1 MNARSVKAFGE
12 ELKRALHQSPL
23 RHLKV
28 GALAQRLGISQST
41 LYAYLAGTTLPP
53 SDVLDLL
60 LHELAVPAE
69 AARALS
75 TARDELDT
83 RRRKPR
89 AASPAAVVRPR
100 VVPRELPIAPAR
112 FTGREA
118 ESALL
123 DAARAE
129 AAAGGPGVVVLSGQP
144 GVGKTALAVHWGHQ
158 VADGFTDGVL
168 YVDLLGFSAREPRD
182 PHDVL
187 AAFLRSLGTS
197 DVAIPT
203 DPDERVNRWRSA
215 VAGRQ
220 LLVLLDNALDAE
232 QVRPL
237 LPGSGESLTV
247 VTSRRTLSGL
257 AVSPGA
263 QPLALEPLAPRAA
276 ARLLRAQLRGVPGV
290 PALADRCGGL
300 PLLLRIVAARL
311 AVEPAAL
318 DGLTGLDGLD
328 SGDSGDPATSVRAV
342 FGWSEQRLSPAAGR
356 AFRLLGSAPVA
367 ALEPDDLT
375 AYLGVTASA
384 AERALAELVDAHL
397 VGLDAR
403 GATTM
408 HDLLA
413 DYSRD
418 RAARETGLAEARER
432 LLDHLVAR
440 LGAAVEVLH
449 PLESRNVTSEADVDA
464 ARRWLDAHWTDLVD
478 LVGATLAAGELART
492 TALAGGL
499 RRHLDESGRHLDG
512 IRVLEA
518 GRAAARAQGLVSEE
532 LSLTSTLGAGCLR
545 LGRPGEAV
553 AHYLEVIEIA
563 GRTGD
568 GYAEAGALN
577 NLGNVQEQQ
586 GAYADALA
594 SYDRAWTIARDLGL
608 EHGVATLG
616 INIGVVHLRLGEP
629 ELALRHTEEALA
641 IFDRLGNR
649 GGSARALGNLGEIQA
664 ALGDAATARAHLD
677 EALALARSVGAEG
690 VETDLLNTLGEVLL
704 GDGAPAESSAAH
716 ERALTA
722 ATAAGD
728 RYEEARA
735 HAGLAA
741 AASCRG
747 EADTAVTHWT
757 EAHARYAELG
767 LPQAER
773 AAQAIATLTAKSA

>member
-1 MNARSVKAFGE
+1 MIAHSVRAFGE
-12 ELKRALHQSPL
+12 ELKRALQVSPL

-83 RRRKPR
+83 RRRRPR
-89 AASPAAVVRPR
+89 SPAVVPLA
-100 VVPRELPIAPAR
+100 VVPRELPIAPAP

-118 ESALL
+118 DSAAL

-129 AAAGGPGVVVLSGQP
+129 AASGGPGVVVVSGQP

-158 VADGFTDGVL
+158 VADGFADGIL
-168 YVDLLGFSAREPRD
+168 YADLLGFSARDPRD
-182 PHDVL
+182 PYDVL
-187 AAFLRSLGTS
+187 AAFLRSLGTP
-197 DVAIPT
+197 DAAIPAER
-203 DPDERVNRWRSA
+203 DERVNRWRST
-215 VAGRQ
+215 VAGRR

-237 LPGSGESLTV
+237 LPGSSASLTV
-247 VTSRRTLSGL
+247 VTSRRSLSGL

-263 QPLALEPLAPRAA
+263 QSIALEPLAPRAA
-276 ARLLRAQLRGVPGV
+276 TSLLRAQLRRARGLPE
-290 PALADRCGGL
+290 LAARCGGL

-311 AVEPAAL
+311 ASEPGAL
-318 DGLTGLDGLD
+318 DGLDGLD
-328 SGDSGDPATSVRAV
+328 SGDSGEPATSLRAV

-367 ALEPDDLT
+367 GLEPDDLA
-375 AYLGVTASA
+375 AYLGVGVGA
-384 AERALAELVDAHL
+384 AEATLAELVDAHL
-397 VGLDAR
+397 VGQDAR

-418 RAARETGLAEARER
+418 RASGEPGLAAARER

-449 PLESRNVTSEADVDA
+449 PLERREAAGEAEIAA
-464 ARRWLDAHWTDLVD
+464 ARRWLDGHWSDLVD
-478 LVGATLAAGELART
+478 LVGATLAAGEPART

-553 AHYLEVIEIA
+553 AHYREVIEIA
-563 GRTGD
+563 RRTGD

-577 NLGNVQEQQ
+577 NLGNVHEQQ

-616 INIGVVHLRLGEP
+616 INIGLVHLRLGELD
-629 ELALRHTEEALA
+629 LALRHTQDALV

-664 ALGDAATARAHLD
+664 ARGEVATAREHLD
-677 EALALARSVGAEG
+677 DALALARSVGAGG

-704 GDGAPAESSAAH
+704 ADDDPAA
-716 ERALTA
+716 A
-722 ATAAGD
+722 ATAHTQALAGASAAGD

-735 HAGLAA
+735 HAGLAEA
-741 AASCRG
+741 ATCRG
-747 EADTAVTHWT
+747 DTEDAVAHWT
-757 EAHARYAELG
+757 EARLRYAELG
-767 LPQAER
+767 LPRAGE
-773 AAQAIATLTAKSA
+773 AAQAIATLTARSA